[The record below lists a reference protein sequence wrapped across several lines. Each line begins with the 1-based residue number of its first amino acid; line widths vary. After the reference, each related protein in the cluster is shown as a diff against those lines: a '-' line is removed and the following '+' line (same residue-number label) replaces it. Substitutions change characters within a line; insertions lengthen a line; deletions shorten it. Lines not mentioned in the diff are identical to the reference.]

1 MVAPLLDLCSR
12 LAGDQSPATHGAHR
26 VPGGGALDAVPLPG
40 FLPKDEDGDAGEDAA
55 EQAAQPAALAH
66 VVSVALDETARDT
79 RPTQAC
85 FAVAHAAADSLLP
98 LLRHLLVGLGLRDL
112 RTFLLTESI

>member
-1 MVAPLLDLCSR
+1 MVPPLLDLMCR
-12 LAGDQSPATHGAHR
+12 LAVDEGPAAERADGVVAGR
-26 VPGGGALDAVPLPG
+26 PVDAVPLPG

-79 RPTQAC
+79 RPTQAWSEWIM
-85 FAVAHAAADSLLP
+85 FKFSSS
-98 LLRHLLVGLGLRDL
+98 R
-112 RTFLLTESI
+112 ES

>member
-1 MVAPLLDLCSR
+1 MYPSSIARPLTVVAPLLDLCSR
-12 LAGDQSPATHGAHR
+12 LAGNQSPATHGAHR

-79 RPTQAC
+79 RPTQAWSEWIM
-85 FAVAHAAADSLLP
+85 FKFSSS
-98 LLRHLLVGLGLRDL
+98 R
-112 RTFLLTESI
+112 ES